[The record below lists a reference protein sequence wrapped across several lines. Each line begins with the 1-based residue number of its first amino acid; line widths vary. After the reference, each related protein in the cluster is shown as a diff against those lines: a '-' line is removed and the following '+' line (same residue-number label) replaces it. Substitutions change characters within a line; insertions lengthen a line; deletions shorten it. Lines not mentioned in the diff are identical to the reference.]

1 MDTITSKDVQDS
13 LETNC
18 SNRTKER
25 DRKYETT
32 HPEQRNSKLLCKDS
46 LVYDLVKQT
55 KENTFNLLNM
65 KRKQKQKQDFEQGKI
80 FINYRAFS

>member
-32 HPEQRNSKLLCKDS
+32 HPEQRNSKLLCKKS
-46 LVYDLVKQT
+46 PVFDLVKQS
-55 KENTFNLLNM
+55 KENTLNLLNI
-65 KRKQKQKQDFEQGKI
+65 KRKQKGKKYLVKGKI
-80 FINYRAFS
+80 